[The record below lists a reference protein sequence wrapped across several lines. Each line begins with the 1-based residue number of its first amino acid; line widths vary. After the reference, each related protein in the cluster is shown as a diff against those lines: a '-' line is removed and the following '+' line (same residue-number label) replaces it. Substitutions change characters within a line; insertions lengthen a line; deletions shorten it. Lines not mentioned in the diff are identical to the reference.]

1 MPLLLAF
8 LACTGCLVEDEPTQP
23 PVLSRGP
30 TRPSPTAGG
39 TGGVTSGG
47 GGMTAPPWGD
57 VAEAGAAEEPTPPCT
72 ALASC
77 CATFQTDDL
86 QGFCQETLVSSS
98 PEQCAIA
105 VETFGCAAE

>member
-1 MPLLLAF
+1 
-8 LACTGCLVEDEPTQP
+8 
-23 PVLSRGP
+23 
-30 TRPSPTAGG
+30 
-39 TGGVTSGG
+39 
-47 GGMTAPPWGD
+47 MTAPPWGD